1 MVAIRAGA
9 KVRILLL
16 LCLIGVSI
24 AGAQQ
29 SPASATAGNGIV
41 RENVEWLD
49 VLTADTGVTNL
60 PRVLLI
66 GDSITRAY
74 YPSVADKLKG
84 KAVVARL
91 ATSKCAGD
99 PVLVQEVALLLSQ
112 YHFDVIHF
120 NNGLH
125 GMGYSEQSYQNGL
138 RDLLDTLKKDAPGAR
153 LIWATTT
160 PVRDTAN
167 LSHLA
172 DRTERVKARNKMA
185 AAIIAPQGIPVDDL
199 YTLVVDHP
207 EYWKPDGIHFND
219 SGVAVEGTQ
228 VSQHISELLK

>member
-1 MVAIRAGA
+1 MAAIRAGSM
-9 KVRILLL
+9 VGILFL
-16 LCLIGVSI
+16 LCVCGVSS

-29 SPASATAGNGIV
+29 PPASATSGNGIV
-41 RENVEWLD
+41 REDIEWLD
-49 VLTADTGVTNL
+49 VRTPDTGVTNL

-74 YPSVADKLKG
+74 YPAVEDKLKG

-120 NNGLH
+120 NNGMH
-125 GMGYSEQSYQNGL
+125 GWGYSEQSYQNGL
-138 RDLLDTLKKDAPGAR
+138 KDLLDTLKRDAPGAR

-160 PVRDTAN
+160 PVRDTAD

-199 YTLVVDHP
+199 YTLVVNHP

-219 SGVAVEGTQ
+219 SGVAVEATQ
-228 VSQHISELLK
+228 VAQHISEFLK